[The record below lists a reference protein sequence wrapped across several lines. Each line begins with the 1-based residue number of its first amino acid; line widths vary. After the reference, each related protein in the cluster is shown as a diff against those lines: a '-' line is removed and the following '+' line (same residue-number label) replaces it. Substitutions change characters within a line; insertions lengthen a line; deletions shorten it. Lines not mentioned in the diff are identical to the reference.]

1 MSIHQFQ
8 FPEPFFTIKAI
19 HEEKQYT
26 INEKSIVVNLGEKS
40 LWIKNMPLDFF
51 KSTIVRKVKIRDVQ
65 RALVIEHYEKN
76 SKEAGFLDEIRKQW
90 RLIYDMSGQER
101 HKGIALWRSPKEMFD
116 NIDLNLCFINAGV
129 DTGPHKEH
137 NPDFR
142 EVHTQLMGYGKMQ
155 KFEENDLTTLY
166 QEVIPS
172 SRKYP

>member
-76 SKEAGFLDEIRKQW
+76 SKEAGFLDEFGS
-90 RLIYDMSGQER
+90 SG
-101 HKGIALWRSPKEMFD
+101 G
-116 NIDLNLCFINAGV
+116 
-129 DTGPHKEH
+129 
-137 NPDFR
+137 
-142 EVHTQLMGYGKMQ
+142 
-155 KFEENDLTTLY
+155 
-166 QEVIPS
+166 
-172 SRKYP
+172 